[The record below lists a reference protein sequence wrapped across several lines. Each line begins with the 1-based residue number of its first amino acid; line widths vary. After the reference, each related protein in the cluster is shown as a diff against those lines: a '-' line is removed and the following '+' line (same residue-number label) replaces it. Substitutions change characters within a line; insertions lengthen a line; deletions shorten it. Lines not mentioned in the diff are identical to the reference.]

1 MGNVVMHWFFFILF
15 MIWTLALI
23 WNGRDLFNKKQWLL
37 AGLMFILV
45 LVATVVIGF
54 TLKWL
59 AQSMSLFSVATAK
72 HYSIILSMSF
82 LCVWG
87 LKVTVALLCTLFSGI
102 MGGHK
107 RYNAE
112 NYEKVSSLTRVAAPG
127 LLIVAKSAVPWEA
140 YLCFQVY
147 GLNKHDINVSLSK

>member
-1 MGNVVMHWFFFILF
+1 MIQWLFFILF

-23 WNGRDLFNKKQWLL
+23 WNGKDLLSKKQWFL
-37 AGLMFILV
+37 AGLMFVLV

-72 HYSIILSMSF
+72 QYSIIFSMSF

-87 LKVTVALLCTLFSGI
+87 LKITVVLLCTIFHGVI
-102 MGGHK
+102 GGHK
-107 RYNAE
+107 KYNAE
-112 NYEKVSSLTRVAAPG
+112 NYEAISSITRVVAPG
-127 LLIVAKSAVPWEA
+127 LLIVAKSV
-140 YLCFQVY
+140 
-147 GLNKHDINVSLSK
+147 VSLGSVLMFSGLWLK

>member
-1 MGNVVMHWFFFILF
+1 

-23 WNGRDLFNKKQWLL
+23 WNGKDLFNKKQWLL
-37 AGLMFILV
+37 AGLMFVLV

-87 LKVTVALLCTLFSGI
+87 LKVTVVLLCTLFSGI

-112 NYEKVSSLTRVAAPG
+112 NYEKLSSMTRAVAPG
-127 LLIVAKSAVPWEA
+127 LLIFAKS
-140 YLCFQVY
+140 LITLGSFLMFS
-147 GLNKHDINVSLSK
+147 GLWLK

>member
-1 MGNVVMHWFFFILF
+1 MIQWLFFIIF

-23 WNGRDLFNKKQWLL
+23 WNGKDLFSKKQWFL
-37 AGLMFILV
+37 AGLMFVLV

-72 HYSIILSMSF
+72 QYSIIFSMSF

-87 LKVTVALLCTLFSGI
+87 LKVTVVLLCTIFSGI
-102 MGGHK
+102 TGGHK
-107 RYNAE
+107 KYNTE
-112 NYEKVSSLTRVAAPG
+112 NYEAISSIIRVVAPG
-127 LLIVAKSAVPWEA
+127 LLIVAKSV
-140 YLCFQVY
+140 
-147 GLNKHDINVSLSK
+147 VSLGSVLMFSGLWLK

>member
-1 MGNVVMHWFFFILF
+1 MNWFFFILF

-23 WNGRDLFNKKQWLL
+23 WNGKDLFNKKQWLL
-37 AGLMFILV
+37 AGLMFVLV

-87 LKVTVALLCTLFSGI
+87 LKVTVVLLCTLFSGI

-112 NYEKVSSLTRVAAPG
+112 NYEKLSSMTRAVAPG
-127 LLIVAKSAVPWEA
+127 LLIFAKS
-140 YLCFQVY
+140 LITLGSFLMFS
-147 GLNKHDINVSLSK
+147 GLWLK

>member
-1 MGNVVMHWFFFILF
+1 MHWFFFFLF

-23 WNGRDLFNKKQWLL
+23 WNGKDLFNKKQWLL

-87 LKVTVALLCTLFSGI
+87 LKVTVVLLCTLFSGI

-112 NYEKVSSLTRVAAPG
+112 NYEKLSSMTRAVAPG
-127 LLIVAKSAVPWEA
+127 LLIFAKS
-140 YLCFQVY
+140 LITLGSFLMFS
-147 GLNKHDINVSLSK
+147 GLWLK

>member
-1 MGNVVMHWFFFILF
+1 MIQWLFFILF

-23 WNGRDLFNKKQWLL
+23 WNGKDLFSKKQWFL

-72 HYSIILSMSF
+72 HYSIIFSMSF
-82 LCVWG
+82 LCAWG
-87 LKVTVALLCTLFSGI
+87 LKVTVVLLCTIFSGI
-102 MGGHK
+102 TGGHK
-107 RYNAE
+107 KYNAE
-112 NYEKVSSLTRVAAPG
+112 NYEAISSITHVVAPC
-127 LLIVAKSAVPWEA
+127 LLIVAKSV
-140 YLCFQVY
+140 
-147 GLNKHDINVSLSK
+147 VSLGSVLMFSGLWLK

>member
-1 MGNVVMHWFFFILF
+1 MHWFFFIVF

-23 WNGRDLFNKKQWLL
+23 WNGKDLFNKKQWLL
-37 AGLMFILV
+37 AGLMFVLV

-87 LKVTVALLCTLFSGI
+87 LKITVVLLCTVFSGI

-112 NYEKVSSLTRVAAPG
+112 NYEKLSSMTRAVAPG
-127 LLIVAKSAVPWEA
+127 LLIFAKS
-140 YLCFQVY
+140 LITLGSFLMFS
-147 GLNKHDINVSLSK
+147 GLWLK

>member
-1 MGNVVMHWFFFILF
+1 MHWFFFIVF

-23 WNGRDLFNKKQWLL
+23 WNGKDLFNKKQWLL
-37 AGLMFILV
+37 AGLMFVLV

-87 LKVTVALLCTLFSGI
+87 LKITVVLLCTLFSGI

-107 RYNAE
+107 RYNVE
-112 NYEKVSSLTRVAAPG
+112 NYEKLSSMTRAVAPG
-127 LLIVAKSAVPWEA
+127 LLIFAKS
-140 YLCFQVY
+140 LITLGSFLMFS
-147 GLNKHDINVSLSK
+147 GLWLK

>member
-1 MGNVVMHWFFFILF
+1 MIQWLFFILF

-23 WNGRDLFNKKQWLL
+23 WNGKDLFIKKQWFL
-37 AGLMFILV
+37 AGLMFVLV

-72 HYSIILSMSF
+72 QYSIIFSMSF

-87 LKVTVALLCTLFSGI
+87 LKITVVLLCTIFHGVI
-102 MGGHK
+102 GGHK
-107 RYNAE
+107 KYNAE
-112 NYEKVSSLTRVAAPG
+112 NYEAISSITRVVAPG
-127 LLIVAKSAVPWEA
+127 LLIVAKSV
-140 YLCFQVY
+140 
-147 GLNKHDINVSLSK
+147 VSLGSVLMFSGLWLK

>member
-1 MGNVVMHWFFFILF
+1 MIQWLFFILF

-23 WNGRDLFNKKQWLL
+23 WNGKDLFSKKQWFL

-72 HYSIILSMSF
+72 HYSIIFSMSF

-87 LKVTVALLCTLFSGI
+87 LKITVVLLCTIFSGVT
-102 MGGHK
+102 GGHK
-107 RYNAE
+107 KYNAE
-112 NYEKVSSLTRVAAPG
+112 NYEAISSITRVVAPC
-127 LLIVAKSAVPWEA
+127 LLIVAKSV
-140 YLCFQVY
+140 
-147 GLNKHDINVSLSK
+147 VSLGSVLMFSGLWLK

>member
-1 MGNVVMHWFFFILF
+1 

-23 WNGRDLFNKKQWLL
+23 WNGKDLFNKKQWLL
-37 AGLMFILV
+37 AGLMFVLV

-87 LKVTVALLCTLFSGI
+87 LKITVVLLCTVFSGI

-112 NYEKVSSLTRVAAPG
+112 NYEKLSSMTRAVAPG
-127 LLIVAKSAVPWEA
+127 LLIFAKS
-140 YLCFQVY
+140 LITLGSFLMFS
-147 GLNKHDINVSLSK
+147 GLWLK

>member
-1 MGNVVMHWFFFILF
+1 MGNVVMHWFFFIVF

-23 WNGRDLFNKKQWLL
+23 WNGKDLFNKKQWLL
-37 AGLMFILV
+37 AGLMFVQV

-87 LKVTVALLCTLFSGI
+87 LKITVVLLCTLFSGI

-112 NYEKVSSLTRVAAPG
+112 NYEKLSSMTRAVAPG
-127 LLIVAKSAVPWEA
+127 LLIFAKS
-140 YLCFQVY
+140 LITLGSFLMFS
-147 GLNKHDINVSLSK
+147 GLWLK

>member
-1 MGNVVMHWFFFILF
+1 MHWFFFILF

-23 WNGRDLFNKKQWLL
+23 WNGKDLFNKKQWLL

-87 LKVTVALLCTLFSGI
+87 LKVTVVLLCTLFSGI

-112 NYEKVSSLTRVAAPG
+112 NYEKLSSMTRAVAPG
-127 LLIVAKSAVPWEA
+127 LLIFAKS
-140 YLCFQVY
+140 LITLGSFLMFS
-147 GLNKHDINVSLSK
+147 GLWLK

>member
-1 MGNVVMHWFFFILF
+1 MHWFFFFLF

-23 WNGRDLFNKKQWLL
+23 WNGKDLFNKKQWLL
-37 AGLMFILV
+37 AGLMFVLV

-87 LKVTVALLCTLFSGI
+87 LKVTVVLLCTLFSGI

-112 NYEKVSSLTRVAAPG
+112 NYEKLSSMTRAVAPG
-127 LLIVAKSAVPWEA
+127 LLIFAKS
-140 YLCFQVY
+140 LITLGSFLMFS
-147 GLNKHDINVSLSK
+147 GLWLK

>member
-1 MGNVVMHWFFFILF
+1 MQWFFFIVF

-23 WNGRDLFNKKQWLL
+23 WNGKDLFNKKQWLL
-37 AGLMFILV
+37 AGLMFVLV

-87 LKVTVALLCTLFSGI
+87 LKITVVLLCTLFSGI

-112 NYEKVSSLTRVAAPG
+112 NYEKLSSMTRAVAPG
-127 LLIVAKSAVPWEA
+127 LLIFAKS
-140 YLCFQVY
+140 LITLGSFLMFS
-147 GLNKHDINVSLSK
+147 GLWLK

>member
-1 MGNVVMHWFFFILF
+1 MHWFFFILF

-23 WNGRDLFNKKQWLL
+23 WNGKDLFNKKQWLL
-37 AGLMFILV
+37 AGLMFVLV

-87 LKVTVALLCTLFSGI
+87 LKVTVVLLCTLFSGI
-102 MGGHK
+102 VGGHK

-112 NYEKVSSLTRVAAPG
+112 NYEKLSSMTRAVAPG
-127 LLIVAKSAVPWEA
+127 LLIFAKS
-140 YLCFQVY
+140 LITLGSFLMFS
-147 GLNKHDINVSLSK
+147 GLWLK

>member
-1 MGNVVMHWFFFILF
+1 MGNVVMHWFFFFLF

-23 WNGRDLFNKKQWLL
+23 WNGKDLFNKKQWLL
-37 AGLMFILV
+37 AGLMFVLV

-87 LKVTVALLCTLFSGI
+87 LKVTVVLLCTLFSGI

-112 NYEKVSSLTRVAAPG
+112 NYEKLSSMTRAVAPG
-127 LLIVAKSAVPWEA
+127 LLIFAKS
-140 YLCFQVY
+140 LITLGSFLMFS
-147 GLNKHDINVSLSK
+147 GLWLK

>member
-1 MGNVVMHWFFFILF
+1 MHWFFFILF

-23 WNGRDLFNKKQWLL
+23 WNGKDLFNKKQWLL
-37 AGLMFILV
+37 AGLMFVLV

-87 LKVTVALLCTLFSGI
+87 LKITVVLLCTLFSGI

-112 NYEKVSSLTRVAAPG
+112 NYEKLSSMTRAVAPG
-127 LLIVAKSAVPWEA
+127 LLIFAKS
-140 YLCFQVY
+140 LITLGSFLMFS
-147 GLNKHDINVSLSK
+147 GLWLK

>member
-1 MGNVVMHWFFFILF
+1 MHWFFFILF

-23 WNGRDLFNKKQWLL
+23 WNGKDLFNKKQWLL
-37 AGLMFILV
+37 AGLMFVLV

-72 HYSIILSMSF
+72 QYSIILSMSF

-87 LKVTVALLCTLFSGI
+87 LKITVVLLCTLFSGI

-112 NYEKVSSLTRVAAPG
+112 NYEKLSSMTRAVAPG
-127 LLIVAKSAVPWEA
+127 LLIFAKS
-140 YLCFQVY
+140 LITLGSFLMFS
-147 GLNKHDINVSLSK
+147 GLWLK